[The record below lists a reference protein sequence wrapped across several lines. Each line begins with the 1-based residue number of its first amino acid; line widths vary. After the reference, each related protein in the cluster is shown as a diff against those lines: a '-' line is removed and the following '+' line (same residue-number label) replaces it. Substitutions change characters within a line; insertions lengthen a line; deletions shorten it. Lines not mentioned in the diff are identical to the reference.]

1 MNIGIAGVGGI
12 GSNVAVNLV
21 RSGIKELTVVDFD
34 RVEPS
39 NLNRQFYFADQ
50 VGQKKVDML
59 SVNLRRIAP
68 DLKIHCHDLRLTPDN
83 IGPLFHNCD
92 TIVEGLDKG
101 EDKKMVLE
109 QFGTSKFIVSACGIG
124 GSDITPIET
133 RRLGTSH
140 IVGDF
145 VTECSQHR
153 LYAHK
158 VIAVAARM
166 TQLLLTHLIHEK

>member
-1 MNIGIAGVGGI
+1 MKIGIAGVGGI

-21 RSGIKELTVVDFD
+21 RSGIRELTIVDYD
-34 RVEPS
+34 RVELS

-50 VGQKKVDML
+50 IGLKKVDML
-59 SVNLRRIAP
+59 TVNLQRIVP
-68 DLKIHCHDLRLTPDN
+68 DLQIQSHDLRLTIDN
-83 IGPLFHNCD
+83 CEQLFHNCD
-92 TIVEGLDKG
+92 TIVEGLDKS

-124 GSDITPIET
+124 GSEIVPIAT
-133 RRLGTSH
+133 RHLGTSH

-145 VTECSQHR
+145 VTDCSQHQ

-166 TQLLLTHLIHEK
+166 TELLLTHHSHE